1 MSERITMTVNVP
13 KPVKAQ
19 IPGTGKYVTYEEL
32 QAILASYATKEELNN
47 ETIMRWGSEEV

>member
-1 MSERITMTVNVP
+1 MSERITMNVTVP
-13 KPVKAQ
+13 KPVKTQ
-19 IPGTGKYVTYEEL
+19 IPGTGAYVTYEEL